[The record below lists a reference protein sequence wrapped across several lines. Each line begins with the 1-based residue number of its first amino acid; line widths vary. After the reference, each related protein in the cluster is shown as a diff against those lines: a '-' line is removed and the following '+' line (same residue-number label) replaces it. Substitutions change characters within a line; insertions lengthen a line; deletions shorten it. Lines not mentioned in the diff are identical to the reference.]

1 MPLDYSQKPDETEN
15 SLATILEPL
24 KRAVLSIYV
33 PKTDKDGNPSLS
45 RFFLENGRLPFV
57 GDPVKPWQYRGWL
70 IPYLQMSEAHP
81 LVSPRYDYVLRT
93 LDTGELLDEPLPQ
106 IHFVSE
112 FSPQT
117 KPGLSM
123 LNKCLETVEYK
134 SGSWNGI
141 RELCEWL
148 AFALGVVPE
157 PSKLSADVQEFLYR
171 NFNLEPLLL
180 VPSDYLGFML
190 CETNHGKKNG
200 FFPTP
205 IAVVEMM
212 VRMTCGDIGDG
223 IDRRCELFSDPSG
236 CGTGRML
243 LAGSNYSMRL
253 YGMDIDYLCVLI
265 TKINLSLYAPWFY
278 IPESFFPERAVNPAE
293 NENNHIIQNEGMV
306 KPETLFDLKQF
317 SIEKTKPKKKSVN
330 KTYTTEIEQ
339 PSLFDF

>member
-1 MPLDYSQKPDETEN
+1 MPLDFSNKPDDAEN
-15 SLATILEPL
+15 SPAILLEPL
-24 KRAVLSIYV
+24 KRAVLSVYA
-33 PKTDKDGNPSLS
+33 PETDQHGNPSLT

-57 GDPVKPWQYRGWL
+57 GDEIKPWFYRGWL

-81 LVSPRYDYVLRT
+81 RVCPRYDYVLRT
-93 LDTGELLDEPLPQ
+93 LDAGKLLDEPLPQ
-106 IHFVSE
+106 IQFISE

-117 KPGLSM
+117 KSGLKM

-141 RELCEWL
+141 REFCEWL
-148 AFALGVVPE
+148 AFALGVTHE
-157 PSKLSADVQEFLYR
+157 PSKLAADVQEFLYR

-180 VPSDYLGFML
+180 FPSDYFGQIL

-212 VRMTCGDIGDG
+212 VRMTCGDLGDRV
-223 IDRRCELFSDPSG
+223 DRRCELFSDPSG

-265 TKINLSLYAPWFY
+265 TKINLALYAPWFY
-278 IPESFFPERAVNPAE
+278 VPESFFPPKEEKSVVSSEIGKMQFEPA
-293 NENNHIIQNEGMV
+293 
-306 KPETLFDLKQF
+306 TLFDLAQF
-317 SIEKTKPKKKSVN
+317 STEKVKAKKKQDV
-330 KTYTTEIEQ
+330 KTFSTEIEQ
-339 PSLFDF
+339 PSLFDFD